1 MSRRDRQAR
10 KDASV
15 LFFSFVA
22 FGLAFL
28 TGVSLG
34 NWWAGFG
41 FAAIVACLS
50 AAVMMA
56 GGDIGEN
63 Q

>member
-1 MSRRDRQAR
+1 M
-10 KDASV
+10 
-15 LFFSFVA
+15 FFCFLS

-28 TGVSLG
+28 TGLSLG

-41 FAAIVACLS
+41 FAAVVACLS
-50 AAVMMA
+50 AAVIMA
-56 GGDIGEN
+56 GGDIGED